1 LDTLRHIADEPA
13 LIVELPEGSALE
25 RQLRDD
31 PPASVASGDVVI
43 AGLAADPDGRLP
55 EPDPTEIVLSVPSPE
70 AFAREPEE
78 VRSAITAA
86 AGRVEPLVVAVE
98 EAEFLREEE
107 LAPVLAAAR
116 HARGGVIM
124 RVIDASG

>member
-1 LDTLRHIADEPA
+1 M
-13 LIVELPEGSALE
+13 
-25 RQLRDD
+25 
-31 PPASVASGDVVI
+31 
-43 AGLAADPDGRLP
+43 AADPEGRLP
-55 EPDPTEIVLSVPSPE
+55 EPDPTEVVLAVPSPE

-78 VRSAITAA
+78 VRSAIIAA
-86 AGRVEPLVVAVE
+86 AGRTEPLVIAVE

-116 HARGGVIM
+116 HSPGGVIL